1 MQKKIAV
8 NIIMGF
14 LGVGKTTAILELL
27 QRKPSSEKW
36 AVLVNEF
43 GEVGIDGAILS
54 ELVTSNE
61 TNSSAATGITIS
73 EVPGGCLCCVSG
85 IPFQAAL
92 STLIAQEKPD
102 RILIEPTGLGHPKN
116 LIRNL
121 TSKEYAEYCE
131 LKASVCLIDP
141 RQLKDPRYQQHETF
155 NDQCYLADV
164 LVANKID
171 LSSEQDKL
179 NFEQYANAI
188 TPKKTALGW
197 VENAQLELSWLD
209 LPRNGSRKVKG
220 TDQQLAHFH
229 TSHKSGAA
237 QHGHSSNVSEAE
249 EALKPVCLAANTP
262 YQSFENHGMGYY
274 SLGWL
279 FAEDQVFN
287 YDHLKQWL
295 MMLDVE
301 RVKGLLITNTGTYV
315 MNLREHVFTEMPTR
329 ALKQSRLEI
338 IHNEALD
345 KDDLEKR
352 LMACLMS

>member
-14 LGVGKTTAILELL
+14 LGVGKTTAILKLL
-27 QRKPSSEKW
+27 QRKPGSEKW

-54 ELVTSNE
+54 ELATSNE
-61 TNSSAATGITIS
+61 TNSSAAPGITIS

-121 TSKEYAEYCE
+121 TSKEYAEYCD
-131 LKASVCLIDP
+131 LKASICLIDP

-171 LSSEQDKL
+171 LYSAENRR
-179 NFEQYANAI
+179 NFEQYADSMN
-188 TPKKTALGW
+188 PKKSALGW
-197 VENAQLELSWLD
+197 VNNAQLELSWLD
-209 LPRNGSRKVKG
+209 LSRDGSRKVKVTG
-220 TDQQLAHFH
+220 QQSSHFH
-229 TSHKSGAA
+229 KIAD
-237 QHGHSSNVSEAE
+237 GHSHSSDGSESE
-249 EALKPVCLAANTP
+249 EALKPVFLAANKS
-262 YQSFENHGMGYY
+262 YKSFENNGMGYY

-279 FAEDQVFN
+279 FAEDQIFN
-287 YDHLKQWL
+287 YDHLKKWL

-315 MNLREHVFTEMPTR
+315 MNLREQVFTEMPTR
-329 ALKQSRLEI
+329 VLKQSRLEI

-352 LMACLMS
+352 LIACLMS